1 MKKTISKIKNFADA
15 LATDLQF
22 AVLTKPGRV
31 QILVKPSAKELRRR
45 GKRGWRLFGTV
56 EDRTEAAVIVDEL
69 IKKAIAEVDPAAAD
83 GDRKEKK
90 LKVKKAPTRQ

>member
-1 MKKTISKIKNFADA
+1 M
-15 LATDLQF
+15 
-22 AVLTKPGRV
+22 
-31 QILVKPSAKELRRR
+31 
-45 GKRGWRLFGTV
+45 